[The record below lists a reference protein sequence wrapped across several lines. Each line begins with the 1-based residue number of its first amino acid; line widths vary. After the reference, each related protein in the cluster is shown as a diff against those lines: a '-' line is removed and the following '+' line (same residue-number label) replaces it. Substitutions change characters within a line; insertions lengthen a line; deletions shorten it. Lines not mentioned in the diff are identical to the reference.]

1 MTMCGSGEQSKLGHA
16 LLEPGWLEHP
26 AATVGLLT
34 LVVNAAV
41 GLSLVV
47 WHILVG
53 APPRAVPI
61 TAVIVAP
68 IVGLPLL
75 LYLQHVIHH
84 LARSQRT
91 LTQLTAQLAA
101 ATEAAELASSAKSE
115 FLARM
120 SHELRT
126 PLNAVIGYSEMLLED
141 AEAGS
146 IDAAHAADLKRIN
159 GAGQHLLSL
168 VNDVLDLSKI
178 EAGRMAV
185 AARPIDLAAFVEDIA
200 AASRPLVAVKRN
212 ELSVEHAA
220 DCGII
225 LGDAPKL
232 RQVLLNLLS
241 NAAKFTENG
250 RITLTAR
257 RERQP
262 AGDWIGIA
270 VSDTGIGI
278 ERDMLARLFTN
289 FTQADPAIAAKYG
302 GTGLGLALSRKL
314 CRLMGGELSAESQPG
329 RGSCFTLRLPAQ
341 SESSVVSSQLSV
353 AAAEN

>member
-1 MTMCGSGEQSKLGHA
+1 VTMCGSGDQSKLARA
-16 LLEPGWLEHP
+16 LFEPSWLEHP
-26 AATVGLLT
+26 AATAGLLA

-41 GLSLVV
+41 GLSLLV

-53 APPRAVPI
+53 AAPREVPI
-61 TAVIVAP
+61 TAAIVAP
-68 IVGLPLL
+68 VVGLPLL

-101 ATEAAELASSAKSE
+101 ATEAAELASGAKSE

-185 AARPIDLAAFVEDIA
+185 EARPIDLAALVDDIA

-212 ELSVEHAA
+212 ELRVERAA
-220 DCGII
+220 DLGII
-225 LGDAPKL
+225 LGDAVKL

-250 RITLTAR
+250 RVTLTVR
-257 RERQP
+257 RERRS
-262 AGDWIGIA
+262 AGDWIGIT

-329 RGSCFTLRLPAQ
+329 HGSQFTLRLPAQ
-341 SESSVVSSQLSV
+341 SESSVFSGQLSV
-353 AAAEN
+353 AAES

>member
-1 MTMCGSGEQSKLGHA
+1 MCGAGDQSKLWRA
-16 LLEPGWLEHP
+16 LPEPSWLEHP
-26 AATVGLLT
+26 AATAGLLT
-34 LVVNAAV
+34 LVVNSAV

-53 APPRAVPI
+53 EAPRAVPI
-61 TAVIVAP
+61 TAAIVAP
-68 IVGLPLL
+68 VVGLPLL
-75 LYLQHVIHH
+75 LYLQHVIRH
-84 LARSQRT
+84 LACSQRT

-101 ATEAAELASSAKSE
+101 ATEAAELASGAKSE

-146 IDAAHAADLKRIN
+146 IAAAHAADLKRIN

-185 AARPIDLAAFVEDIA
+185 QAQPIELAAFVDDIA

-212 ELSVEHAA
+212 ELRVEHAA
-220 DCGII
+220 DLGII
-225 LGDAPKL
+225 LGDAVKL

-250 RITLTAR
+250 RVTLAVR

-262 AGDWIGIA
+262 SGDWISIA

-329 RGSCFTLRLPAQ
+329 RGSQFTLRVPAQ

-353 AAAEN
+353 ATADN